1 VSSSRLKSKETS
13 DQKNILN
20 EFTIL
25 FLEFFATFNG
35 SSFLLYEEN
44 ILVQQEDDKE
54 RRKLKSGSLDSSDD
68 LLKELEMNQDES
80 SFLRTI
86 KEDYK
91 NITFSKREFRGK
103 LFHLTNTIFEILWEM
118 IQNFYNSSSD
128 YPGMENDSN
137 SENEINQLAY
147 LLEIFLF
154 HLREILGIHFIT
166 NISLS
171 MQTSSI
177 KPVQAEKGR
186 KSNLQTPTSK
196 ENSSMLLLN
205 KESLHKI
212 IFFLENALK
221 SPNTDRAE
229 PESTA
234 GINKSSL
241 VENLQFVWNLLLKL
255 TMEIQMIETKEKEMY
270 NSLTASSS
278 ISFLYLIKK
287 IYALFHKEVLNVFFQ
302 LISFQSFYSI
312 LNSFHDSTLAL
323 SAEEDHLL
331 NVVLSLL
338 EENQNISLGFF
349 QCLLFQ
355 AMSDDFGSANTENH
369 SVNWKAISLQLCQ
382 ECFLYL
388 NNTIQDYRQVH
399 NATMVEFTQN
409 ILLIFLAI
417 PFKSEEAL
425 TSKETERIIKKE
437 NELIDL
443 FSLQKLT
450 NQLVM
455 TQFPAVRNNEENKVA
470 SIPWDNSLS
479 EVSTSYG
486 LTMRNINLL
495 IHGFNTKIEEN
506 SLRNQQNNLIAVTS
520 TTEKEK
526 SDYFIKY
533 TSKSCFGI
541 LSLIQFLF
549 SLYFGHHDHNNLKG
563 SSSLY
568 TFYQSED
575 QVKYLREAL
584 QQLLSTGQWELGI
597 ELSNF
602 ILLLL
607 KREDELLLRSSQV
620 LNSGGSGSNS
630 PLKKTFS
637 TLIDRSRVSHE
648 QSPPPPLTRQNSTGG
663 MFESQLISLSPTRTA
678 LGRTPLKRMNTMD
691 SDFFSLLSP
700 TTSNTPGGLLQR
712 NNSTGMTFSDHSP
725 LPGNSS
731 NEYFQGQLSPL
742 KSSTSKKNL
751 LRINSSYSNPMNSAS
766 QPQPQQQQHQ
776 HHSPVKKRKETF
788 KNEMIRILSKFKDKL
803 KFDGLLRLPK
813 QYMAIRL
820 LSTQPILLSSS
831 FMNTDSS
838 SPTFSHPFFSNLE
851 IMNLTN
857 LRLSNY
863 NISLSKENDDFEEG
877 DETASVSGTQSHW
890 HEQWILFSFDLISYG
905 TAAEY
910 YSYDFLEVLQYSP
923 LNNSTNDNENNNRR
937 EEITSLV
944 SPLSFSRVTKEVSFF
959 SICVVFLRVILILF
973 FSLLDSEDLS

>member
-44 ILVQQEDDKE
+44 ILVQQEDEKE
-54 RRKLKSGSLDSSDD
+54 RRKLKSGSLDSNDD

-196 ENSSMLLLN
+196 DSSMLLLN

-229 PESTA
+229 PESTAA

-312 LNSFHDSTLAL
+312 LNSFHDSTLPL

-355 AMSDDFGSANTENH
+355 AMSDEFGSANTENN
-369 SVNWKAISLQLCQ
+369 SINWKSISLQLCQ

-388 NNTIQDYRQVH
+388 HNTINDYRQVH

-417 PFKSEEAL
+417 PFKSEDA
-425 TSKETERIIKKE
+425 INKKK

-443 FSLQKLT
+443 FTLQKLT

-455 TQFPAVRNNEENKVA
+455 TQFPAVRNNE
-470 SIPWDNSLS
+470 

-526 SDYFIKY
+526 SDYFINY

-648 QSPPPPLTRQNSTGG
+648 QSPPPPPLTRQNSTGG
-663 MFESQLISLSPTRTA
+663 MSESQLISLSPTRTA

-700 TTSNTPGGLLQR
+700 TTTVTPGGLLQR
-712 NNSTGMTFSDHSP
+712 NNSTGTTFSDHSP

-766 QPQPQQQQHQ
+766 QSQPQQQHQ

-813 QYMAIRL
+813 QYIAIRL
-820 LSTQPILLSSS
+820 LSAQPIFLSSS

-838 SPTFSHPFFSNLE
+838 SASVSHPFFSNLE

-923 LNNSTNDNENNNRR
+923 LNNSPNNNETNNRR

-959 SICVVFLRVILILF
+959 FPFVSF
-973 FSLLDSEDLS
+973 FFA

>member
-44 ILVQQEDDKE
+44 ILVQQEDEKE
-54 RRKLKSGSLDSSDD
+54 RRKLKSGSLDSNDD

-196 ENSSMLLLN
+196 DSSMLLLN

-229 PESTA
+229 PESTAA

-312 LNSFHDSTLAL
+312 LNSFHDSTLPL
-323 SAEEDHLL
+323 SDEEDHLL

-355 AMSDDFGSANTENH
+355 AMSDEFGSANTENN
-369 SVNWKAISLQLCQ
+369 SINWKSISLQLCQ

-388 NNTIQDYRQVH
+388 HNTINDYRQVH

-417 PFKSEEAL
+417 PFKSEDA
-425 TSKETERIIKKE
+425 INKKK

-443 FSLQKLT
+443 FTLQKLT

-455 TQFPAVRNNEENKVA
+455 TQFPAVRNNE
-470 SIPWDNSLS
+470 

-541 LSLIQFLF
+541 LSLIQF
-549 SLYFGHHDHNNLKG
+549 
-563 SSSLY
+563 
-568 TFYQSED
+568 
-575 QVKYLREAL
+575 
-584 QQLLSTGQWELGI
+584 
-597 ELSNF
+597 F
-602 ILLLL
+602 IFLIF
-607 KREDELLLRSSQV
+607 RS
-620 LNSGGSGSNS
+620 
-630 PLKKTFS
+630 P
-637 TLIDRSRVSHE
+637 
-648 QSPPPPLTRQNSTGG
+648 
-663 MFESQLISLSPTRTA
+663 
-678 LGRTPLKRMNTMD
+678 
-691 SDFFSLLSP
+691 
-700 TTSNTPGGLLQR
+700 
-712 NNSTGMTFSDHSP
+712 
-725 LPGNSS
+725 
-731 NEYFQGQLSPL
+731 
-742 KSSTSKKNL
+742 
-751 LRINSSYSNPMNSAS
+751 
-766 QPQPQQQQHQ
+766 
-776 HHSPVKKRKETF
+776 
-788 KNEMIRILSKFKDKL
+788 
-803 KFDGLLRLPK
+803 
-813 QYMAIRL
+813 
-820 LSTQPILLSSS
+820 
-831 FMNTDSS
+831 
-838 SPTFSHPFFSNLE
+838 
-851 IMNLTN
+851 
-857 LRLSNY
+857 
-863 NISLSKENDDFEEG
+863 
-877 DETASVSGTQSHW
+877 
-890 HEQWILFSFDLISYG
+890 
-905 TAAEY
+905 
-910 YSYDFLEVLQYSP
+910 
-923 LNNSTNDNENNNRR
+923 
-937 EEITSLV
+937 
-944 SPLSFSRVTKEVSFF
+944 
-959 SICVVFLRVILILF
+959 
-973 FSLLDSEDLS
+973 